1 MSLKE
6 DLRDLLA
13 RGRLEEIA
21 ELAVRRRR
29 SLGSLVS
36 LTFDRDPLV
45 SWRAIEAMG
54 LACDRIA
61 EEDPECVRQ
70 HVRRLYWLITE
81 ESGGICW
88 RAPEAMAEVVH
99 RQSKLL
105 ADFVPIVAHLLVEM
119 AEEDLEHFRAGTL
132 WAIGRLFP
140 ACRDYIPDLVGAIVS
155 ALDDPNSQA
164 RGIAAWCLAAVGEA
178 ERLRE
183 HPDLLADGGPVA
195 LYEDRQVV
203 CTSVGGL
210 VHRALDS
217 TPLRS
222 SGQNPDV
229 PEEVLHDA
237 H

>member
-1 MSLKE
+1 MAGPRYTQPCPITREGEWGKMSLKE

-105 ADFVPIVAHLLVEM
+105 ANIHLCHHSL
-119 AEEDLEHFRAGTL
+119 LLHHRHIL
-132 WAIGRLFP
+132 L
-140 ACRDYIPDLVGAIVS
+140 
-155 ALDDPNSQA
+155 LD
-164 RGIAAWCLAAVGEA
+164 
-178 ERLRE
+178 
-183 HPDLLADGGPVA
+183 
-195 LYEDRQVV
+195 
-203 CTSVGGL
+203 
-210 VHRALDS
+210 
-217 TPLRS
+217 
-222 SGQNPDV
+222 
-229 PEEVLHDA
+229 
-237 H
+237 